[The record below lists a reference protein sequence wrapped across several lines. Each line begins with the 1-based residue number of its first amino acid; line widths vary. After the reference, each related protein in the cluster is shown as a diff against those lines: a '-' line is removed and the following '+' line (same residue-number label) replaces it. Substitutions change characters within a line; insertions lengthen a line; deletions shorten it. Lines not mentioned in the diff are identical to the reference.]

1 MKTTNFLISEESVGH
16 PDLAAINQ
24 RQIFDLICKVNA
36 FWWLVVT
43 SNESDESEV
52 FFTTFIV
59 VSKLL
64 FELQSFII
72 PFLPQCDLKLVFL
85 KTHQQ

>member
-43 SNESDESEV
+43 SNESDESE
-52 FFTTFIV
+52 FFYYLYCCVQAFV
-59 VSKLL
+59 
-64 FELQSFII
+64 
-72 PFLPQCDLKLVFL
+72 
-85 KTHQQ
+85 